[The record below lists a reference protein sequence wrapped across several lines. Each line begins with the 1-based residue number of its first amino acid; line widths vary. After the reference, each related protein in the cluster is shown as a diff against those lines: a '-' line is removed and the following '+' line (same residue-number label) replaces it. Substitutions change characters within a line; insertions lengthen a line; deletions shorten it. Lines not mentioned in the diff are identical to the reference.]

1 MGRKMKMCKAA
12 ECDIKPA
19 WVRRFGRRICTCAL
33 AVSAVAVLLA
43 GGQIKAFAS
52 EQIQVSSDEGQVTV
66 RHDDLNDTLQKG
78 GLGVVTTK
86 SDGTA
91 SLASTYDS
99 AVLEERI
106 VSGIKAWETSID
118 VSGLGLT
125 SEDITNGAV
134 RSIVN
139 SHPEF
144 IGISGGYTYWTAGNS
159 VTAIDFTYLDNAKE
173 DQQTLDAAIKDLESR
188 IDISKMTD
196 EEIVLAYHEY
206 LTSTVSYA
214 YDAYLA
220 NSLGSNHEYD
230 MYGALVSHSA
240 VCQGYS
246 ETMFYLL
253 KKAGLSCAIASS
265 SNINHA
271 WNIVKLHGKWY
282 HIDATWDDPVWDM
295 PGRSYHNY
303 FLVSFDT
310 MNALTDP
317 KGTGVDRTD
326 MILSAQWGD
335 TYTTAT
341 DTSYENGRFW
351 NGINKA
357 MFYKNG
363 YWYSISEGSSKT
375 AFNINKYQY
384 STNTNRV
391 LYSGTAKWTTPDG
404 RYYVGVYSSIYLQ
417 DNNLYFTT
425 PDSLN
430 RIDLT
435 ASAANPVELVNI
447 RTKYNSAT
455 GNNLYAF
462 GMQYG
467 KLVYFIADTPNVTKT
482 KDSSDSTKYTK
493 NYEEYTFDLC
503 INHEWDSGVVIK
515 KPTYTE
521 TGIKLYTCKNCG
533 TTKTGTIEKL
543 ICTSHVWDD
552 GVVITE
558 PTYRAEGAKLY
569 TCKNCDTTK
578 TEAIARLPLQKI
590 TVKAVTSASGVKLT
604 WNRESHADGYYVY
617 RKNGSLSYKL
627 IKAIGNAD
635 TLAYIDSSA
644 VSGTTYTYMV
654 RAYVGQEKGD
664 GTETSLCFI
673 GRAAAK
679 TSNSAS
685 GVKVTWNKVGGVSG
699 YIVYRRTTTGSW
711 GRIKV
716 VRAGVLAYIDTQAVS
731 GVRYLYAVKPYR
743 GKVTGTFATSTI
755 TRLKSP
761 VVKAASAGSGIKLTW
776 TKAAGAAKYKVYRK
790 TASGN
795 WTVIKTV
802 TGSVRTITD
811 RTARKGV
818 TYYYTV
824 KSVNG
829 TSVSAAAVSCKFKR

>member
-1 MGRKMKMCKAA
+1 
-12 ECDIKPA
+12 
-19 WVRRFGRRICTCAL
+19 
-33 AVSAVAVLLA
+33 
-43 GGQIKAFAS
+43 
-52 EQIQVSSDEGQVTV
+52 
-66 RHDDLNDTLQKG
+66 
-78 GLGVVTTK
+78 
-86 SDGTA
+86 
-91 SLASTYDS
+91 
-99 AVLEERI
+99 
-106 VSGIKAWETSID
+106 
-118 VSGLGLT
+118 
-125 SEDITNGAV
+125 
-134 RSIVN
+134 
-139 SHPEF
+139 
-144 IGISGGYTYWTAGNS
+144 
-159 VTAIDFTYLDNAKE
+159 
-173 DQQTLDAAIKDLESR
+173 
-188 IDISKMTD
+188 MTD

-214 YDAYLA
+214 YDAYLS
-220 NSLGSNHEYD
+220 NSLGSNHEHD

-253 KKAGLSCAIASS
+253 KNAGLSCAIASS

-295 PGRSYHNY
+295 PGRSYHDY

-341 DTSYENGRFW
+341 DTSYESGRFW

-447 RTKYNSAT
+447 RTT

-503 INHEWDSGVVIK
+503 INHEWDSGVVTK
-515 KPTYTE
+515 EPTYTE
-521 TGIKLYTCKNCG
+521 TGI
-533 TTKTGTIEKL
+533 
-543 ICTSHVWDD
+543 
-552 GVVITE
+552 
-558 PTYRAEGAKLY
+558 KLY

-679 TSNSAS
+679 
-685 GVKVTWNKVGGVSG
+685 
-699 YIVYRRTTTGSW
+699 
-711 GRIKV
+711 
-716 VRAGVLAYIDTQAVS
+716 
-731 GVRYLYAVKPYR
+731 
-743 GKVTGTFATSTI
+743 
-755 TRLKSP
+755 RLQ
-761 VVKAASAGSGIKLTW
+761 ILL
-776 TKAAGAAKYKVYRK
+776 RE
-790 TASGN
+790 
-795 WTVIKTV
+795 
-802 TGSVRTITD
+802 
-811 RTARKGV
+811 
-818 TYYYTV
+818 
-824 KSVNG
+824 
-829 TSVSAAAVSCKFKR
+829 

>member
-1 MGRKMKMCKAA
+1 MGRKMKMYKAA
-12 ECDIKPA
+12 ECDTKPA

-33 AVSAVAVLLA
+33 AVSAAAVLLA
-43 GGQIKAFAS
+43 GGQIKALAS
-52 EQIQVSSDEGQVTV
+52 DQVQVSPGENEITAEYDS
-66 RHDDLNDTLQKG
+66 LSDTLQKG
-78 GLGVVTTK
+78 GLGVVTTQ

-99 AVLEERI
+99 AALEERI

-125 SEDITNGAV
+125 SEDIANGVV
-134 RSIVN
+134 RYIVN

-144 IGISGGYTYWTAGNS
+144 IGISGGYRYWTAGNS
-159 VTAIDFTYLDNAKE
+159 VTAIDFTYLDNARE

-214 YDAYLA
+214 YDAYLS

-326 MILSAQWGD
+326 MLLSAQWGD
-335 TYTTAT
+335 TYTSAT
-341 DTSYENGRFW
+341 DTSYESGRFW

-357 MFYKNG
+357 LFYKDG
-363 YWYSISEGSSKT
+363 YWYCISEGSSKT

-384 STNTNRV
+384 STNTNKV

-404 RYYVGVYSSIYLQ
+404 RYYAGVYSSIYLQ

-435 ASAANPVELVNI
+435 ASTANPVELVNI

-493 NYEEYTFDLC
+493 NYEEYTFDIC
-503 INHEWDSGVVIK
+503 INHEWDSGVVTK
-515 KPTYTE
+515 EPTYTE
-521 TGIKLYTCKNCG
+521 TGI
-533 TTKTGTIEKL
+533 
-543 ICTSHVWDD
+543 
-552 GVVITE
+552 
-558 PTYRAEGAKLY
+558 KLY

-604 WNRESHADGYYVY
+604 WNRESHADGYYIY
-617 RKNGSLSYKL
+617 RKNGNLSYKL

-699 YIVYRRTTTGSW
+699 YIVYRRTTAGSW

-716 VRAGVLAYIDTQAVS
+716 VRAGVLSYSDTQAVS

-755 TRLKSP
+755 TRLKAP

-776 TKAAGAAKYKVYRK
+776 TKAAGAEKYKVYRK

-802 TGSVRTITD
+802 TGSVRAITD

-829 TSVSAAAVSCKFKR
+829 TSVSAAAVSCKSKR

>member
-1 MGRKMKMCKAA
+1 MGRKMKMYKAA
-12 ECDIKPA
+12 ECDTKPA

-33 AVSAVAVLLA
+33 AVSAAAVLLA
-43 GGQIKAFAS
+43 GGQIKALAS
-52 EQIQVSSDEGQVTV
+52 DQVQVSPGENEITAEYDS
-66 RHDDLNDTLQKG
+66 LSDTLQKG
-78 GLGVVTTK
+78 GLGVVTTQ

-99 AVLEERI
+99 AALEERI

-125 SEDITNGAV
+125 SEDIANGAV
-134 RSIVN
+134 RFIVN

-144 IGISGGYTYWTAGNS
+144 IGISGGYRYWTAGNS
-159 VTAIDFTYLDNAKE
+159 VTAIDFTYLDNARE

-214 YDAYLA
+214 YDAYLS

-326 MILSAQWGD
+326 MLLSAQWGD
-335 TYTTAT
+335 TYTSAT
-341 DTSYENGRFW
+341 DTSYESGRFW

-357 MFYKNG
+357 MSYKDG
-363 YWYSISEGSSKT
+363 YWYCISEGSSKT

-384 STNTNRV
+384 STNTNKV

-404 RYYVGVYSSIYLQ
+404 RYYAGVYSSIYLQ

-435 ASAANPVELVNI
+435 ASTANPVELVNI

-503 INHEWDSGVVIK
+503 INHEWDSGAVTK
-515 KPTYTE
+515 EPTYTE
-521 TGIKLYTCKNCG
+521 TGI
-533 TTKTGTIEKL
+533 
-543 ICTSHVWDD
+543 
-552 GVVITE
+552 
-558 PTYRAEGAKLY
+558 KLY

-578 TEAIARLPLQKI
+578 TEAIARSPLQKI

-617 RKNGSLSYKL
+617 RKNGNLSYKL

-635 TLAYIDSSA
+635 ILAYIDSSA
-644 VSGTTYTYMV
+644 VSGTTYTYIV

-699 YIVYRRTTTGSW
+699 YIVYRRTTAGSW
-711 GRIKV
+711 IRIKV
-716 VRAGVLAYIDTQAVS
+716 VRAGVLSYIDTQAVS

-755 TRLKSP
+755 TRLKAP

-802 TGSVRTITD
+802 TGSVRAITD

>member
-1 MGRKMKMCKAA
+1 MGRKMKMCKAT
-12 ECDIKPA
+12 ECDTKQA

-33 AVSAVAVLLA
+33 AVSAAAVLLA

-52 EQIQVSSDEGQVTV
+52 DQVQVSPGENEITAEYDS
-66 RHDDLNDTLQKG
+66 LSDTLQKG
-78 GLGVVTTK
+78 GLGVVTTQ

-91 SLASTYDS
+91 SLASTYNP
-99 AVLEERI
+99 AALEERI

-125 SEDITNGAV
+125 SEDIANGAV

-144 IGISGGYTYWTAGNS
+144 IGISGGYRYWTAGNS

-214 YDAYLA
+214 YDAYLS

-295 PGRSYHNY
+295 PGRSYHDY

-404 RYYVGVYSSIYLQ
+404 RYYAGVYSSIYLQ

-435 ASAANPVELVNI
+435 ASAAIPMELVNI
-447 RTKYNSAT
+447 RTEYNSAT
-455 GNNLYAF
+455 GSNLYAF

-467 KLVYFIADTPNVTKT
+467 KLVYFIANTPNVTKT

-503 INHEWDSGVVIK
+503 INHEWDSVVVTK
-515 KPTYTE
+515 EPTYTE
-521 TGIKLYTCKNCG
+521 T
-533 TTKTGTIEKL
+533 
-543 ICTSHVWDD
+543 
-552 GVVITE
+552 
-558 PTYRAEGAKLY
+558 
-569 TCKNCDTTK
+569 
-578 TEAIARLPLQKI
+578 
-590 TVKAVTSASGVKLT
+590 
-604 WNRESHADGYYVY
+604 
-617 RKNGSLSYKL
+617 
-627 IKAIGNAD
+627 
-635 TLAYIDSSA
+635 
-644 VSGTTYTYMV
+644 
-654 RAYVGQEKGD
+654 
-664 GTETSLCFI
+664 
-673 GRAAAK
+673 
-679 TSNSAS
+679 
-685 GVKVTWNKVGGVSG
+685 
-699 YIVYRRTTTGSW
+699 
-711 GRIKV
+711 
-716 VRAGVLAYIDTQAVS
+716 
-731 GVRYLYAVKPYR
+731 
-743 GKVTGTFATSTI
+743 
-755 TRLKSP
+755 
-761 VVKAASAGSGIKLTW
+761 
-776 TKAAGAAKYKVYRK
+776 
-790 TASGN
+790 
-795 WTVIKTV
+795 
-802 TGSVRTITD
+802 
-811 RTARKGV
+811 
-818 TYYYTV
+818 
-824 KSVNG
+824 
-829 TSVSAAAVSCKFKR
+829 